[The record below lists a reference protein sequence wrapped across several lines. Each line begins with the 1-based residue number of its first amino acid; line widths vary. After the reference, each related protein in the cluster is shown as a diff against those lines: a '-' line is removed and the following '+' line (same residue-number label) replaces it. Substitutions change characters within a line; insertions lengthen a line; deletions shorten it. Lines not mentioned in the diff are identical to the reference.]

1 MSLHVIER
9 KWLRLWKG
17 RPGHRFQNLYRRSH
31 RPGESEEVT
40 THIVRFGLAL
50 VFLCV
55 GIILIFL
62 PLVYIPFLL
71 GSAALFAS
79 ESRLFARTLDRT
91 EAWTRQTGRNWKER
105 LGLSAAQVNVITAV
119 ASIGCIA
126 AAGFACYKKFGH

>member
-17 RPGHRFQNLYRRSH
+17 RPGYRFQNLYRRAH
-31 RPGESEEVT
+31 RHAESEAVT

-71 GSAALFAS
+71 CSAALLAS
-79 ESRLFARTLDRT
+79 ESRLFARLLDRT
-91 EAWTRQTGRNWKER
+91 EAWIRQTGRNWKER
-105 LGLSAAQVNVITAV
+105 LGLSSAQVNVIAAV

-126 AAGFACYKKFGH
+126 VMGFACYKTFSH

>member
-17 RPGHRFQNLYRRSH
+17 TPGRRFQNLYRRTH
-31 RPGESEEVT
+31 RHETEAVT

-55 GIILIFL
+55 GILLIFL
-62 PLVYIPFLL
+62 PLVYLPFLL

-79 ESRLFARTLDRT
+79 ESRLFARMLDRT
-91 EAWTRQTGRNWKER
+91 EAWSRQVGRHWKER
-105 LGLSAAQVNVITAV
+105 LGLSSAQVHVIAAV
-119 ASIGCIA
+119 TSIGCVA
-126 AAGFACYKKFGH
+126 VLGFACYKTFAH

>member
-1 MSLHVIER
+1 MTLHVIER

-17 RPGHRFQNLYRRSH
+17 TPGRRFQNLYRRTH
-31 RPGESEEVT
+31 RHGETEEVT

-71 GSAALFAS
+71 CSAALFAS
-79 ESRLFARTLDRT
+79 ESRVFARMLDHT
-91 EAWTRQTGRNWKER
+91 EAWIRQTGRHWKER
-105 LGLSAAQVNVITAV
+105 LGLSATQVNVIAAV
-119 ASIGCIA
+119 TSIGCVA
-126 AAGFACYKKFGH
+126 VLGFAAYKTFGH